1 MNLDMEVDD
10 DIGVSEQQQ
19 DGIICCGSCFQL
31 LKILSNPPI
40 TCGCEQWM
48 RVEIL
53 NRREHEVSPRF

>member
-1 MNLDMEVDD
+1 MNLDMEADD
-10 DIGVSEQQQ
+10 ENGVSEQQQ

-31 LKILSNPPI
+31 LKILSSSPI

-53 NRREHEVSPRF
+53 KGGNMGVSPRF

>member
-10 DIGVSEQQQ
+10 ENGVSEQQQ

-31 LKILSNPPI
+31 PKILSSSPI

-53 NRREHEVSPRF
+53 KGGNMGVSPRF

>member
-10 DIGVSEQQQ
+10 DNGVSEQQQ

-31 LKILSNPPI
+31 LKILSNSPI

-53 NRREHEVSPRF
+53 KRGEHGVSPRF

>member
-10 DIGVSEQQQ
+10 ENGVSEQQQ

-31 LKILSNPPI
+31 LKILSCSPV

-53 NRREHEVSPRF
+53 KGGNMGVSPRF